1 MARLRVRYWNVIT
14 EPRAKETVLFRA
26 WRRLSGIPSSWQVPG
41 WRNLEFV
48 SCFVLVTTSAA
59 YEVGKEVR
67 GGLIEIPTCAFAEG
81 GDALPRTQQARVM
94 SRKKAGPW
102 GPAFLS
108 HAGKAFQSGAEFLPE
123 YSHAE
128 QGRAKKKHA
137 GGFGD
142 RGRRID

>member
-1 MARLRVRYWNVIT
+1 MIT

-48 SCFVLVTTSAA
+48 SCLVLVTTSAA